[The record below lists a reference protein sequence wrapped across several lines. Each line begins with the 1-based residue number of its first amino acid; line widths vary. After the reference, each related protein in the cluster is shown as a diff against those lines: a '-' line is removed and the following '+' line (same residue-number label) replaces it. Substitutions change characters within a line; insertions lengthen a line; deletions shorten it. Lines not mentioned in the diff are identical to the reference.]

1 MTIFR
6 AILGLKMQVA
16 GKQFRR
22 VNCNTLN
29 LQLDGTSDGHIKS
42 GKPKWTRTRHEPDL

>member
-1 MTIFR
+1 MTNFWV
-6 AILGLKMQVA
+6 ILGLKMALA

-29 LQLDGTSDGHIKS
+29 LQLDGTSNGYIKS
-42 GKPKWTRTRHEPDL
+42 SAP